1 MSSSTSSITV
11 PAFNGSSTFSSSF
24 QTVLANAV
32 NAASLPMQLMQNEV
46 TTLTGQQS
54 ALTTLEGDFVS
65 LQGAIASINA
75 ATQGSPAAT
84 SSNTSLVTANASS
97 DALSGTYS
105 IQVDNAGSSSVAL
118 SNAGSTA
125 VTDPTSQ
132 NISSSSSFTL
142 TVNGTATTITPSGS
156 SLEDLVTAING
167 AGAGVSAT
175 IVNMGGSS
183 GADYRLVLTSDNLGP
198 DTIQLNDSA
207 GKLMSTLS
215 TGALAE
221 YKVNGS
227 STNVT
232 STSSQVTL
240 SPGLTV
246 NIQPGAT
253 AGDSATVTVSND
265 YSGLSSSLSSF
276 VTAYNQA
283 VTDVQAQTGKDA
295 GALSGN
301 STVYQLENLL
311 DNIAEY
317 SGSGSGSVNS
327 LSALGL
333 DLDSTGQLSFDSST
347 FSSLNTSDVQTF
359 LGSAATG
366 GFLQMATNA
375 ATSATDSSSG
385 IIENN
390 VNTLQ
395 TQITNENTLISNQQN
410 MISIMETNLET
421 QLSAAD
427 AAITTLQSEKTY
439 FADLFQAE
447 YPSSGSAG

>member
-1 MSSSTSSITV
+1 MSSSTSSITL

-24 QTVLANAV
+24 QTVLDNAV
-32 NAASLPMQLMQNEV
+32 NLASLPMQQMQDEV

-65 LQGAIASINA
+65 LQGAIASINSA
-75 ATQGSPAAT
+75 AAGSPSAT
-84 SSNTSLVTANASS
+84 SSNNNLVTANASS
-97 DALSGTYS
+97 SALAGTYS
-105 IQVDNAGSSSVAL
+105 IEIDNAGSSSVAL
-118 SNAGSTA
+118 SNAGSTT

-142 TVNGTATTITPSGS
+142 TVNGVTTTITPTGK
-156 SLEDLVTAING
+156 SLEDLANAINS

-183 GADYRLVLTSDNLGP
+183 GADYRLALTDDSLGP
-198 DTIQLNDSA
+198 DTTLQLND
-207 GKLMSTLS
+207 GTGNLMSSLS
-215 TGALAE
+215 TGALAK

-227 STNVT
+227 STDVT

-240 SPGLTV
+240 APGLTV
-246 NIQPGAT
+246 TIQPGAT
-253 AGDSATVTVSND
+253 TGQTATVTVTND
-265 YSGLSSSLSSF
+265 YSGLSSALSSF
-276 VTAYNQA
+276 ASAYNTAVTA
-283 VTDVQAQTGKDA
+283 VQAQTGQNA

-311 DNIAEY
+311 NNIAEY
-317 SGSGSGSVNS
+317 TGSGSGSVNS
-327 LSALGL
+327 LTALGL
-333 DLDSTGQLSFDSST
+333 DLDSTGQLSFDSSA
-347 FSSLNTSDVQTF
+347 FSSLNTSDIQAF

-375 ATSATDSSSG
+375 ATSATDSSTG

-390 VNTLQ
+390 VNALQ
-395 TQITNENTLISNQQN
+395 TQVTNENTLISNQQN
-410 MISIMETNLET
+410 MITNMEANLET

-427 AAITTLQSEKTY
+427 AAISTLQSEKTY

-447 YPSSGSAG
+447 YPSTGAG

>member
-1 MSSSTSSITV
+1 
-11 PAFNGSSTFSSSF
+11 
-24 QTVLANAV
+24 
-32 NAASLPMQLMQNEV
+32 
-46 TTLTGQQS
+46 
-54 ALTTLEGDFVS
+54 
-65 LQGAIASINA
+65 
-75 ATQGSPAAT
+75 
-84 SSNTSLVTANASS
+84 
-97 DALSGTYS
+97 
-105 IQVDNAGSSSVAL
+105 
-118 SNAGSTA
+118 
-125 VTDPTSQ
+125 
-132 NISSSSSFTL
+132 L

-227 STNVT
+227 STDVT

>member
-227 STNVT
+227 STDVT

>member
-227 STNVT
+227 STDVT

-385 IIENN
+385 
-390 VNTLQ
+390 
-395 TQITNENTLISNQQN
+395 
-410 MISIMETNLET
+410 
-421 QLSAAD
+421 
-427 AAITTLQSEKTY
+427 
-439 FADLFQAE
+439 
-447 YPSSGSAG
+447 